1 MNNDAVNKFLERVR
15 SAQRSRS
22 KEVRLTIEEANEIA
36 TNIAQLLG
44 QSTKL
49 LNDIVELQKNQGS
62 PTNVAM
68 DGGGFK

>member
-22 KEVRLTIEEANEIA
+22 KEVRLTIDEANEIA

-49 LNDIVELQKNQGS
+49 LNDIVELQKNQGTS
-62 PTNVAM
+62 TNVAM